1 MMEQL
6 YRQVIM
12 DHYKYPRNKGLIEG
26 DKTYLAYHLSN
37 PSCGDEMT
45 IQVKIE
51 NNLIQDIRH
60 EGSGCSICCSSA
72 SVLSSHVIGKTLDV
86 SKDIILNFYEM
97 IKGLPYQKEVLSMEM
112 QAYQGVSLFPARI
125 KCATLAYKAL
135 EKIIVT

>member
-1 MMEQL
+1 MMQDL

-12 DHYKYPRNKGLIEG
+12 DHYKYPRNKGLLEG
-26 DKTYLAYHLSN
+26 LNRINVHLNN

-45 IQVKIE
+45 VQVLIE
-51 NNLIQDIRH
+51 NDQIKDFRH

-72 SVLSSHVIGKTLDV
+72 SVLSSHIIGKSLDEG
-86 SKDIILNFYEM
+86 KDIILNFYEL
-97 IKGLPYQKEVLSMEM
+97 IKGLPYNKDILSMEM

-125 KCATLAYKAL
+125 KCATLGYKAL